1 MTGHA
6 PGRTI
11 RLQTVIPDGDG
22 HVRCAPGGQLG
33 ADLVPG
39 KRYVRLPDPAAEA
52 LGFARVIDESGED
65 YVYPLAQE

>member
-1 MTGHA
+1 MTP

-22 HVRCAPGGQLG
+22 FVRCATDGQLG
-33 ADLVPG
+33 LDLVPG

-52 LGFARVIDESGED
+52 LGFARVVDESGED
-65 YVYPLAQE
+65 YIYPLASE